1 MKSFMR
7 QSNTKRMN
15 SAAATAIACGMLLV
29 LPGCLP
35 ALRRPLPAPGP
46 PQNFFLPESF
56 QESTGP
62 ENSSQLEVREF
73 FKDPNLTGLVDQ
85 ALVNN
90 QQLRILAEDIAIAN
104 NEILRRKGTY
114 LPFLSFGSSASFRK
128 LSDYTL
134 EGSDT
139 YSNFLLKQPFTPFPN
154 PLGNFLVPTLD
165 VSWQIDI
172 WRQLRNARD
181 AAALRFLGT
190 TDGRNYVV
198 TRLVAEVAENYY
210 TLMSLDQRLANLN
223 YVIALQQRSLE
234 IARSQ
239 KEGVRGTELP
249 VQRFLAE
256 VRKNESD
263 RSIIVQQ
270 IIEVENRINFLA
282 GRYPQRVER
291 DSSKFIDL
299 TLPKLTTGVP
309 AQLLQNRPD
318 IRQAERELQAAGL
331 DVRVARAN
339 FFPKLLITSGVGY
352 EAFNTRYLFITPES
366 LIYNVAGGLVAPLVN
381 RLAIKAD
388 YLNANARQLQALYE
402 YQRVILNAFTE
413 VVNRVNGVRNYSHSI
428 GLKKQ
433 QVQALERSVDVAGIL
448 FVNARVDY
456 MDVLFAQRDLWQAR
470 RDLIETKQQQ
480 LSAIVNAYQALGGG
494 WRFSP
499 RGVGPSPAAP
509 SPAAPSPTVNAPPP
523 VPKDEE
529 LPPPPAAGA
538 VHTSRHSR
546 PPSPTRRPGATTS
559 SSVKGES

>member
-1 MKSFMR
+1 
-7 QSNTKRMN
+7 
-15 SAAATAIACGMLLV
+15 MLLST
-29 LPGCLP
+29 GCLP

-46 PQNFFLPESF
+46 PQSFFVPESGE
-56 QESTGP
+56 QSTDS
-62 ENSSQLEVREF
+62 ENSSQVEAREF
-73 FKDPNLTGLVDQ
+73 FKDPQLASLIDQ
-85 ALVNN
+85 ALVSN

-104 NEILRRKGTY
+104 NEVLRRKGTY
-114 LPFLSFGSSASFRK
+114 LPFLSFGAGASYRK

-139 YSNFLLKQPFTPFPN
+139 YSNFLLNQPFTPFPN
-154 PLGNFLVPTLD
+154 PLGNFLVPTVD

-181 AAALRFLGT
+181 AQALRWLGT
-190 TDGRNYVV
+190 IDGRNYVV
-198 TRLVAEVAENYY
+198 TRLVAEIAENYY
-210 TLMSLDQRLANLN
+210 TLMSLDQRLENLN
-223 YVIALQQRSLE
+223 YVIGLQQRSLE
-234 IARSQ
+234 IAKSQ
-239 KEGVRGTELP
+239 KQGVRGTELP

-263 RSIIVQQ
+263 KSIIIQQ
-270 IIEVENRINFLA
+270 IIETENRLNFLA

-299 TLPKLTTGVP
+299 MLPRLAIGVP

-318 IRQAERELQAAGL
+318 IRRAERELQAAGL

-339 FFPKLLITSGVGY
+339 FFPKLVITSGVGY
-352 EAFNTRYLFITPES
+352 EAFNTKYLFLTPES

-413 VVNRVNGVRNYSHSI
+413 VVNRVNGVQNYSNSI
-428 GLKKQ
+428 ALKKQ
-433 QVQALERSVDVAGIL
+433 QVQALVRSVDVAGIL
-448 FVNARVDY
+448 FLNARVDY

-494 WRFSP
+494 WRFGP
-499 RGVGPSPAAP
+499 RGPVSPA
-509 SPAAPSPTVNAPPP
+509 VVAPPR
-523 VPKDEE
+523 KF
-529 LPPPPAAGA
+529 GN
-538 VHTSRHSR
+538 R
-546 PPSPTRRPGATTS
+546 PRQPFLTARVICKGPG
-559 SSVKGES
+559 